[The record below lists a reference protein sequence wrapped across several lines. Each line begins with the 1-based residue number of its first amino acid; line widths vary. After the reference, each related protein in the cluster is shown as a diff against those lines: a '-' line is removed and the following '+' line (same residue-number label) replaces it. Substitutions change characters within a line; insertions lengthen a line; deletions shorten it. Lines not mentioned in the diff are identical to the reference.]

1 MTKTPRSPP
10 PPAADPTIFMRP
22 IMRPAML
29 RELTVILAGCA
40 PAKVGWVNHRFN
52 DYAVGLVTSGRG
64 SFQVDDGPVQSVE
77 PGCLFPVYPGPV
89 FHYGPTPHTA
99 WCEYH
104 FGVSGPGLKRLLDC
118 GVFPADGRV
127 HQLVNVAPIVE
138 GIRELLRVVK
148 RAGPGDA
155 DRAVLMAERLL
166 VEMYYSREALRQAQT
181 PSKSMEAVLEYCR
194 RNFRQEVDFEALA
207 AEHAMS
213 YSTLRQ
219 AMRKITGQ
227 APAHYL
233 TTLRCE
239 AARQL
244 LSDTD
249 LSVKEIGARVG
260 IDDPYT
266 FSRIFKRSVGVSPQA
281 FRLQAAPWAR

>member
-1 MTKTPRSPP
+1 MAR
-10 PPAADPTIFMRP
+10 AAESNEEATIFMRP
-22 IMRPAML
+22 LMRPSMV
-29 RELTVILAGCA
+29 RDLTVILAGCA
-40 PAKVGWVNHRFN
+40 PNKVTWVNHHFN
-52 DYAVGLVTSGRG
+52 DYAVGFVTSGRG
-64 SFQVDDGPVQSVE
+64 TFQVDDGAVQDIG
-77 PGCLFPVYPGPV
+77 PGCLFPVFPGPM

-104 FGVSGPGLKRLLDC
+104 FGVSGPGLKRLIDC
-118 GVFPADGRV
+118 GVFPADGTV
-127 HQLVNVAPIVE
+127 HQLVNLAPLIE
-138 GIRELLRVVK
+138 GIRELLRTVK

-155 DRAVLMAERLL
+155 DRAVLMAERLF
-166 VEMYYSREALRQAQT
+166 VEMYYSRASLQQAQT

-194 RNFRQEVDFEALA
+194 RHFHAEIDFEELA

-219 AMRKITGQ
+219 SMRKLTGQ

-233 TTLRCE
+233 TTLRCD
-239 AARQL
+239 AARKM

-266 FSRIFKRSVGVSPQA
+266 FSRIFKRSVGVSPQT